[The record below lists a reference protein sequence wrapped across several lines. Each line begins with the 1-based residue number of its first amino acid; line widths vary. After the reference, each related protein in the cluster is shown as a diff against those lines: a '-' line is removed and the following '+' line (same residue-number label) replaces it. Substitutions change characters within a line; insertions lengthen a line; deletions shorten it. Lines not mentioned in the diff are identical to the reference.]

1 MSYNSDSHNGSHTGV
16 HILNSLRN
24 AYQGNPFSCH
34 WLQLQQLKSVR
45 FPWSSATA
53 DKDSRWLWTFCQ
65 CWKDLPVSLSTFPKI
80 WVMAIPH
87 SSICNCLFRCLEIY
101 INPAQA
107 LLLTHLMPLP
117 SMYFVFLYEISS
129 WAWYRNCSF
138 SKSFSINS
146 ARLNMFLQPQLL
158 QRQSLYMWGYTKRL
172 PVLTQSVLKYNLQ
185 ATNLLT
191 CKAPSNELINTGAQ
205 WNPNSSVNNVF
216 LIGWSVAICS
226 VGKKKAQECSRA
238 PALRFTHSTDLG
250 TLRHSASHSFQTS

>member
-1 MSYNSDSHNGSHTGV
+1 MNDIFKSVFNGLKQGRWNSELIKIRNEEVTVCMSYNSDSHKGTHTGV
-16 HILNSLRN
+16 HILNPLFYRQRN

-34 WLQLQQLKSVR
+34 FLQLQQLNSVR

-65 CWKDLPVSLSTFPKI
+65 CRKDLPVNLSTFPKL

-158 QRQSLYMWGYTKRL
+158 QRQSLYMWGYIKRL
-172 PVLTQSVLKYNLQ
+172 PVLTQSVLNKR
-185 ATNLLT
+185 
-191 CKAPSNELINTGAQ
+191 
-205 WNPNSSVNNVF
+205 WSSGN
-216 LIGWSVAICS
+216 
-226 VGKKKAQECSRA
+226 
-238 PALRFTHSTDLG
+238 
-250 TLRHSASHSFQTS
+250 